1 MRKARPSATNWWTA
15 NPGKYFLSCVRV
27 RNLHANSRRPIG
39 RPKSSKALRTKSMDK
54 VINGRADPAVS
65 NRRQALHIVFASTSG
80 HTEYVLDTLA
90 GSLREFVPEWDIER
104 RMAEKTQPLDL
115 LQGDIL
121 LLASSTWNTGGIEGQ
136 LNPHMEVLL
145 QEQAKD
151 VDLAAKPCACIGLG
165 DHRYFYLA
173 RAADLLRRYVET
185 HHGKLILPT
194 LTIVDDPYHH
204 EETVKP

>member
-1 MRKARPSATNWWTA
+1 
-15 NPGKYFLSCVRV
+15 
-27 RNLHANSRRPIG
+27 
-39 RPKSSKALRTKSMDK
+39 MDK
-54 VINGRADPAVS
+54 IINGRAETAVF
-65 NRRQALHIVFASTSG
+65 NHRQALHIVFASTSG

-104 RMAEKTQPLDL
+104 RMAEQTQPLDL

-173 RAADLLRRYVET
+173 RAADRLQRYVET

-194 LTIVDDPYHH
+194 LKIVDEPYGQ
-204 EETVKP
+204 EETVRAWAMQLVSAAQQRKGS